1 MAYDGSMWALSPPL
15 VRIRVSQRRE
25 SVMSLISAAFAK
37 TTMPDNNA
45 MNLTR
50 SSQTACGPSQVIA
63 VLSGAPG

>member
-1 MAYDGSMWALSPPL
+1 L